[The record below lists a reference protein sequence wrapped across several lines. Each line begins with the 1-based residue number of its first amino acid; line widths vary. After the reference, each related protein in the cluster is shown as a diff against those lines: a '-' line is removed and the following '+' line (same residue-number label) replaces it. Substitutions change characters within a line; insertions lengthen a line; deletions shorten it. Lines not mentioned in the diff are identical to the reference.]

1 MNTQY
6 FEIDTNLYRS
16 LARNWLYKQ
25 PAMKVVLAIC
35 TVITLLSILTA
46 ISVFLY
52 LYSPSS
58 TELMITVMALVMGLF
73 FGMLVF
79 LIGVVVYKVAVSRI
93 GGQLY
98 YSVNLFTPPMRL
110 ILDDNNLSI
119 VSHPCLDR
127 SFPESLGTYSFPYSA
142 IHSVSYDPK
151 SKLVTVNGEGVY
163 YLREPSWQY
172 TKWACNR
179 FFAAFPEDTEE
190 KFFETLR
197 QKGLFVSYDS
207 LA

>member
-6 FEIDTNLYRS
+6 FEIDTNIYRS

-25 PAMKVVLAIC
+25 PAMKVVLAVC
-35 TVITLLSILTA
+35 AVITLLSILTA

-52 LYSPSS
+52 LYGPSS
-58 TELMITVMALVMGLF
+58 TELMVTVMALVMGLF

-79 LIGVVVYKVAVSRI
+79 LIGVVVYKAGVSKF

-98 YSVNLFTPPMRL
+98 YSANQFSPPLRL
-110 ILDDNNLSI
+110 IFDDNSLSI
-119 VSHPCLDR
+119 VSHPYLDR
-127 SFPESLGTYSFPYSA
+127 SFPESLGAYSFPYSA
-142 IHSVSYDPK
+142 LHSVSYDPE
-151 SKLVTVNGEGVY
+151 SKLVTVNGEGDY
-163 YLREPSWQY
+163 YLREPSKEY
-172 TKWACNR
+172 RKWACNR

-197 QKGLFVSYDS
+197 QKGLFVSYGS
-207 LA
+207 SA